1 MLMRVAQEISERGT
15 CSRLKVGALV
25 HREGRILSTG
35 YNGAPAKVDHCDH
48 ECTCHSHARYWEDLV
63 LQDHYIDCASQK
75 PCITALHAER
85 NAIDWAARYGTALH
99 EAEMVTT
106 DTPCQQCAGSIINS
120 GIVSVI
126 SLRAYRDQTGV
137 NWLRQA
143 GISMSLYE
151 DVR

>member
-35 YNGAPAKVDHCDH
+35 YNGAPAKVAHCDH
-48 ECTCHSHARYWEDLV
+48 TCNCAPGILEDHEDFCAARQPCTN
-63 LQDHYIDCASQK
+63 
-75 PCITALHAER
+75 ALHAER